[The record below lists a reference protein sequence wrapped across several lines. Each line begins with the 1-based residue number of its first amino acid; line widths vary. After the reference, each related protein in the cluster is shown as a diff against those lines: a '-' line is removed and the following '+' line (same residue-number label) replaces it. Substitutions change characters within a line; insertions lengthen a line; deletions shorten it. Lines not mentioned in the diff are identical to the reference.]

1 MHPFRQSFASL
12 FFVIGCCGM
21 AWSQASFTSLRG
33 TITDPSGALVP
44 GAAVTIENKS
54 TSLKSSQTANGS
66 GEYQFQQIPPGTYL
80 VTANGSG
87 FSPQSKQADL
97 LVNQPATINFK
108 LTVQASATTVDV
120 SSEAETLNTTD
131 ASIGNSVNNAT
142 IQALPM
148 EGRNVTDLLSM
159 QPGVLYLGQQT
170 TAQADQDS
178 RSGSVAGA
186 RSDQTNVTLDGLDD
200 NDQQNGYAFTGIL
213 RSTLDSTEEFR
224 VTTTSS
230 NADAGRSSG
239 AQVTLVTKSGTDKFH
254 GGAYEYNRTSLGYA
268 NDWFNKTGELQSGE
282 PNKPGKLIRNT
293 FGGALGGPI
302 VKNNKLFF
310 FFNYEGQRTAEN
322 SQQTRV
328 VPSAG
333 YRQGTIT
340 YQYCVDPTDPTCAQT
355 GTNTLTSAQIA
366 TLDAPCLGN
375 GVCTI
380 PGPNPAVLAFFQQY
394 PMPNGATQGDGF
406 NLLSYTFSS
415 PNPGSLNTS
424 ILKLDYAINDRHHL
438 FVRGNLQK
446 DTQAGVE
453 DFPGDPPSS
462 LLEDNSKGIAAG
474 ETWSVTPHIVNDVR
488 YGYIRQGYSNRGTG
502 QGDYTTFRFINDA
515 STDPYYITRSSVVN
529 VPVNNI
535 VDNLTWTKGSHT
547 LGFGGNWR
555 GIRNNRGSDANSYNS
570 ATTNPFWYDGGLPDP
585 STLGVPPVSGG
596 FANSY
601 GIDYGNLVGG
611 IPEAT
616 TISNY
621 AVTKLG
627 AAGTGSLYPD
637 GTFINRHFKANEFEW
652 YIQDGWRVRPNLTIT
667 FGIRHT
673 ILQTPYEAN
682 GQQVSPTIDT
692 DKWYKQ
698 RGTAAALGQVYEPL
712 LQFAPSGPANHAPGL
727 WAKQKANFAPRLAI
741 AYSPNERTSIRAGFG
756 LYFDHYG
763 EGIVNTFDQFGSFGL
778 NTSVTNPA
786 GVYTYENAPRFTG
799 VHNVPNN
806 GSAQPSTITYPYT
819 APNDPVSGFAITW
832 GADNHLK
839 TPYAEAMDFSIQ
851 REVRGGLTVEV
862 AYVGRLGRHLLQALD
877 LAEPVNFV
885 DPQGGGDY
893 FSNASKLSALV
904 DANGGIAQ
912 ASVPA
917 IPYFEDVFPQ
927 LAGHD
932 YLGESATQA
941 IYTNEWAPFRYQNGE
956 TTALADLDFY
966 CNYTCPQ
973 GTKFWQSQ
981 FSSLYAWDS
990 IGMSY
995 YNAGQITLRHPFS
1008 HGLQADFSYT
1018 LSKSIDLGSDTER
1031 ASEISTNGS
1040 FSNIINTWNP
1050 SLNRGVSDFDTKHLI
1065 TFDWV
1070 YRLPF
1075 GTGQKFANTSHR
1087 LIDEAIGGWQWSGV
1101 NRWTSGLP
1109 FSVNAPGWATDWQIE
1124 SFGVVTAPVKVRKHL
1139 DQNGAP
1145 QVFDNVAAINN
1156 GVTNGSPIRL
1166 AYPGEAGTRNNFR
1179 GDGYFD
1185 LDSGLAKTFK
1195 ITESQGV
1202 KFAWEVFNVT
1212 NSVRFDLNPISF
1224 GTSLTTGNLGNYS
1237 AAYTKPRVMQFSLR
1251 YDF

>member
-1 MHPFRQSFASL
+1 MRPFRQHSAFL
-12 FFVIGCCGM
+12 FLAIGLCGV

-33 TITDPSGALVP
+33 TITDSSGAVIP
-44 GAAVTIENKS
+44 GATVSIVNKA
-54 TSLKSSQTANGS
+54 TSLTSSQTANGS
-66 GEYQFQQIPPGTYL
+66 GEYQFQQIVPGTY
-80 VTANGSG
+80 VITANGSG
-87 FSPQSKQADL
+87 FGSQSKQADL

-108 LTVQASATTVDV
+108 LAVQATAVTVDV

-148 EGRNVTDLLSM
+148 EGRNVTDLLSL
-159 QPGVLYLGQQT
+159 QPGVLYLGRQT
-170 TAQADQDS
+170 TDQQDQDS

-200 NDQQNGYAFTGIL
+200 NDQQNGYAFTGVL

-239 AQVTLVTKSGTDKFH
+239 AQVTLVTKSGTNKFH
-254 GGAYEYNRTSLGYA
+254 GAAYEYNRNSLGYA
-268 NDWFNKTGELQSGE
+268 NDWFNKQGELQSGE

-293 FGGALGGPI
+293 FGGSLGGPI
-302 VKNNKLFF
+302 KKDKLFF

-322 SQQTRV
+322 SQQTRI

-333 YRQGTIT
+333 FRQGNIT

-355 GTNTLTSAQIA
+355 STNTLTPAQIA
-366 TLDAPCLGN
+366 VLDAGCVGN
-375 GVCTI
+375 GVCNT

-394 PMPNGATQGDGF
+394 PLPNGATEGDGY

-415 PNPGSLNTS
+415 PFPGSLNTS
-424 ILKLDYAINDRHHL
+424 IFKLDYAINEKHHL

-446 DTQAGVE
+446 DTQSGVE

-462 LLEDNSKGIAAG
+462 RLEDNSKGIAAG
-474 ETWSVTPHIVNDVR
+474 ETWSITPHIVNDIR
-488 YGYIRQGYSNRGTG
+488 YGYIRQGFSNRGTA
-502 QGDYTTFRFINDA
+502 QGDYTTFRFLND
-515 STDPYYITRSSVVN
+515 SSSDPYYLTRSAVVT
-529 VPVNNI
+529 VPVNNV

-555 GIRNNRGSDANSYNS
+555 LIHNNRGSDANSFNS
-570 ATTNPFWYDGGLPDP
+570 ATTNPYWYTGGVPDP
-585 STLGVPPVSGG
+585 STLGAQPVSGG
-596 FANSY
+596 FENSY
-601 GIDYGNLVGG
+601 EIAYGNIVGG

-616 TISNY
+616 SVSNY
-621 AVTKLG
+621 AVNKGG
-627 AAGTGSLYPD
+627 ATGTLFPD
-637 GTFINRHFKANEFEW
+637 GSFINRQFKANEFEW
-652 YIQDGWRVRPNLTIT
+652 YVQDSWRARPNLTIT

-673 ILQTPYEAN
+673 ILQTPYEQN
-682 GQQVSPTIDT
+682 GQQIAPTIDT
-692 DKWYKQ
+692 DAWYKQ
-698 RGTAAALGQVYEPL
+698 RNASALHGEVYEPA
-712 LQFAPSGPANHAPGL
+712 LQFSPSGPANHAPGL
-727 WAKQKANFAPRLAI
+727 WSKQKANFAPRLAI
-741 AYSPNERTSIRAGFG
+741 VYAPNEKTSVRAGFG
-756 LYFDHYG
+756 MYFDHYG

-778 NTSVTNPA
+778 STSISNPA
-786 GVYTYENAPRFTG
+786 GVYTTENAPRFTG
-799 VHNVPNN
+799 VHNVTSS
-806 GSAQPSTITYPYT
+806 GCEQPASVTYPYT
-819 APNDPVSGFAITW
+819 APSDTFCGFAITW
-832 GADNHLK
+832 GANNHLK

-851 REVRGGLTVEV
+851 REVRGGMTVEF

-877 LAEPVNFV
+877 LAEPVDYA

-893 FSNASKLSALV
+893 FSNAAKLSALV
-904 DANGGIAQ
+904 DANGDDPQ
-912 ASVPA
+912 ASVPT

-927 LAGHD
+927 LANHD

-941 IYTNEWAPFRYQNGE
+941 IYTNEWAAYRDNAGE
-956 TTALADLDFY
+956 TTALADLDFF

-995 YNAGQITLRHPFS
+995 YNAGQITVRHPFS

-1031 ASEISTNGS
+1031 ASEISSNSS

-1065 TFDWV
+1065 TFDWL
-1070 YRLPF
+1070 YHLPF
-1075 GTGQKFANTSHR
+1075 GTGQRLANTSNR
-1087 LIDEAIGGWQWSGV
+1087 LVDEAIGGWQWSGV

-1109 FSVNAPGWATDWQIE
+1109 FGVIAPGWATDWQIE
-1124 SFGVVTAPVKVRKHL
+1124 SFGVQTGPVKIRKHL

-1145 QVFDNVAAINN
+1145 QVFDNVAALNN

-1166 AYPGEAGTRNNFR
+1166 PYPGEAGDRNNFR

-1185 LDSGLAKTFK
+1185 IDSGLAKTFK
-1195 ITESQGV
+1195 ITESQGL

-1212 NSVRFDLNPISF
+1212 NSVRFDTNPNFSL
-1224 GTSLTTGNLGNYS
+1224 GTTLTSGTLGNYS
-1237 AAYTKPRVMQFSLR
+1237 RTYSKPRVMQFSLR

>member
-1 MHPFRQSFASL
+1 VRPFRQLPAFLFLAIGFCGVAWPQASL
-12 FFVIGCCGM
+12 
-21 AWSQASFTSLRG
+21 TSLRG
-33 TITDPSGALVP
+33 TITDPSGAVIP
-44 GAAVTIENKS
+44 GATISIVNKATSVTS
-54 TSLKSSQTANGS
+54 TQTASGS
-66 GEYQFQQIPPGTYL
+66 GEYQFQQIPPGTY
-80 VTANGSG
+80 VITAHGSG
-87 FSPQSKQADL
+87 FSQQSKQADL

-108 LTVQASATTVDV
+108 LTVESAAVTVDV
-120 SSEAETLNTTD
+120 SGEAETLNTTD

-148 EGRNVTDLLSM
+148 EGRNVTDLLSL

-170 TAQADQDS
+170 TDQQDQDS

-200 NDQQNGYAFTGIL
+200 NDQQNGYAFTGVL

-239 AQVTLVTKSGTDKFH
+239 AQVTLVTKSGTNKFH
-254 GGAYEYNRTSLGYA
+254 GAAYEYNRTSFGYA

-293 FGGALGGPI
+293 FGASLGGP
-302 VKNNKLFF
+302 VKKDKLFF

-322 SQQTRV
+322 SQQTRI

-333 YRQGTIT
+333 FRQGNIT
-340 YQYCVDPTDPTCAQT
+340 YQYCVDPSDPTCAQT
-355 GTNTLTSAQIA
+355 STTTLTPAQIA
-366 TLDAPCLGN
+366 TLDAGCVAN
-375 GVCTI
+375 GVCTT
-380 PGPNPAVLAFFQQY
+380 PGPNAAALAFFQQF
-394 PMPNGATQGDGF
+394 PLPNGATQGDGY

-415 PNPGSLNTS
+415 PFPGSLNTS
-424 ILKLDYAINDRHHL
+424 ILKLDYAINEKHHV

-446 DTQAGVE
+446 DTQSGVE

-462 LLEDNSKGIAAG
+462 RLEYNNKGISAG
-474 ETWSVTPHIVNDVR
+474 ETWSITPHVVNDVR
-488 YGYIRQGYSNRGTG
+488 YGYIRQGYGNRGTA

-515 STDPYYITRSSVVN
+515 ASDPYYITRTSIVS
-529 VPVNNI
+529 VPVNNV

-555 GIRNNRGSDANSYNS
+555 LIHNNRGSDANSYNS
-570 ATTNPFWYDGGLPDP
+570 ASTNPYWYVPGGPPDP
-585 STLGVPPVSGG
+585 STLGGPPVSGG
-596 FANSY
+596 FADSY
-601 GIDYGNLVGG
+601 EIAYGNIVGG
-611 IPEAT
+611 IPDQT

-621 AVTKLG
+621 NVAKGG
-627 AAGTGSLYPD
+627 ATGSLYPD
-637 GTFINRHFKANEFEW
+637 GTFINRNFKANEFEW
-652 YIQDGWRVRPNLTIT
+652 YVQDAWRARPNLTIT
-667 FGIRHT
+667 FGLRHT
-673 ILQTPYEAN
+673 ILQTPYEEH
-682 GQQVSPTIDT
+682 GQQIAPTIDT
-692 DKWYKQ
+692 DAWYKQ
-698 RGTAAALGQVYEPL
+698 RGAAAAQGQVYEPL
-712 LQFAPSGPANHAPGL
+712 LQFSPNGPANHAPGL
-727 WAKQKANFAPRLAI
+727 WSKQKTNFAPRLAI
-741 AYSPNERTSIRAGFG
+741 VYAPNEKTSIRSGFG

-778 NTSVTNPA
+778 NTSVESQA
-786 GVYTYENAPRFTG
+786 SIYGFENAPRFTG
-799 VHNVPNN
+799 VHNVPSN
-806 GSAQPSTITYPYT
+806 GSPQPSSITYPYT
-819 APNDPVSGFAITW
+819 YPNTAFAITW

-839 TPYAEAMDFSIQ
+839 TPYAEAFDLSIQ
-851 REVRGGLTVEV
+851 REVRGGLTVEF
-862 AYVGRLGRHLLQALD
+862 AYVGRLGKHLLQSID
-877 LAEPVNFV
+877 LAEPVNYV

-893 FSNASKLSALV
+893 FTNAGKLSALV
-904 DANGGIAQ
+904 DANGGNNE
-912 ASVPA
+912 ASVPT

-927 LAGHD
+927 LANYD

-941 IYTNEWAPFRYQNGE
+941 IYTNEWAYSRYQGGE
-956 TTALADLDFY
+956 TGALADLDFY
-966 CNYTCPQ
+966 CNYGCPQ

-981 FSSLYAWDS
+981 FSSLYAWNS

-995 YNAGQITLRHPFS
+995 YNAGQITVRHPFS

-1018 LSKSIDLGSDTER
+1018 LSKSIDMGSDTER
-1031 ASEISTNGS
+1031 ASEISSNNA
-1040 FSNIINTWNP
+1040 FSSIINTWNP
-1050 SLNRGVSDFDTKHLI
+1050 SLNRGVSDFDTRHLI

-1075 GTGQKFANTSHR
+1075 GTGQKFANTSKR
-1087 LIDEAIGGWQWSGV
+1087 LVDEVIGGWQWSGV

-1109 FSVNAPGWATDWQIE
+1109 FSVFAPGWGTDWQLE
-1124 SFGVVTAPVKVRKHL
+1124 SFGIETAPVKIRKHL

-1166 AYPGEAGTRNNFR
+1166 PYPGEVGERNLFR

-1185 LDSGLAKTFK
+1185 LDSGLSKVFK

-1212 NSVRFDLNPISF
+1212 NSVRFDTNPN
-1224 GTSLTTGNLGNYS
+1224 TSLGVTLTGGTLGNYS
-1237 AAYTKPRVMQFSLR
+1237 QTYSKPRVMQFSLR

>member
-1 MHPFRQSFASL
+1 MRPFRQLSAFL
-12 FFVIGCCGM
+12 FLAIGFCGV

-33 TITDPSGALVP
+33 TVTDPSGAVIP
-44 GAAVTIENKS
+44 GATVSIVNKA
-54 TSLKSSQTANGS
+54 TNITSSQTASGS

-80 VTANGSG
+80 INAAGSG

-108 LTVQASATTVDV
+108 LTVEATAVTVDV
-120 SSEAETLNTTD
+120 SGEAGTLNTTD

-148 EGRNVTDLLSM
+148 EGRNVTDLLSL
-159 QPGVLYLGQQT
+159 QPGVLYLGRQT
-170 TAQADQDS
+170 TDQQDQDS

-200 NDQQNGYAFTGIL
+200 NDQQNGYAFTGVL

-239 AQVTLVTKSGTDKFH
+239 AQVTLVTKSGTNKFH
-254 GGAYEYNRTSLGYA
+254 GAAYEYNRNSLGYA
-268 NDWFNKTGELQSGE
+268 NDWFNKQGELQSGE

-293 FGGALGGPI
+293 FGGSLGGPI
-302 VKNNKLFF
+302 KKDKLFF

-322 SQQTRV
+322 SQQTRI

-333 YRQGTIT
+333 FRQGNIT
-340 YQYCVDPTDPTCAQT
+340 YQYCVDPTDPNCAQT
-355 GTNTLTSAQIA
+355 STNTLTPAQIA
-366 TLDAPCLGN
+366 TLDAGCVGN
-375 GVCTI
+375 GVCNT

-394 PMPNGATQGDGF
+394 PLPNGATEGDGY

-415 PNPGSLNTS
+415 PFPGSLNTS
-424 ILKLDYAINDRHHL
+424 IFKLDYTINEKHHL

-446 DTQAGVE
+446 DTQSGVE

-462 LLEDNSKGIAAG
+462 RLEDNSKGIAAG
-474 ETWSVTPHIVNDVR
+474 ETWSITPRIVNDIR
-488 YGYIRQGYSNRGTG
+488 YGYIRQGFSNRGTA
-502 QGDYTTFRFINDA
+502 QGDYTTFRFLNDSA
-515 STDPYYITRSSVVN
+515 SDPYYITRSSVVT
-529 VPVNNI
+529 VPVNNV
-535 VDNLTWTKGSHT
+535 VDNLTWNKGSHT

-555 GIRNNRGSDANSYNS
+555 LIHNNRGSDANSFNS
-570 ATTNPFWYDGGLPDP
+570 ANTNPYWYTGGFPDP
-585 STLGVPPVSGG
+585 STLGAQPVSGG
-596 FANSY
+596 FENSY
-601 GIDYGNLVGG
+601 EIAYGNIVGG

-616 TISNY
+616 SVSNY
-621 AVTKLG
+621 AVNKGG
-627 AAGTGSLYPD
+627 ATGSLFPD
-637 GTFINRHFKANEFEW
+637 GTFINRQFKANEFEW
-652 YIQDGWRVRPNLTIT
+652 YVQDSWRARPNLTIT

-673 ILQTPYEAN
+673 ILQTPYEQN
-682 GQQVSPTIDT
+682 GQQIAPTIDT
-692 DKWYKQ
+692 DAWYKQ
-698 RGTAAALGQVYEPL
+698 RNASALHGEVYEPA
-712 LQFAPSGPANHAPGL
+712 LQFSPSGPANHAPGL
-727 WAKQKANFAPRLAI
+727 WSKQKTNFAPRLAI
-741 AYSPNERTSIRAGFG
+741 VYAPNEKTSVRAGFG
-756 LYFDHYG
+756 MYFDHYG

-778 NTSVTNPA
+778 STSIANPA
-786 GVYTYENAPRFTG
+786 GVHTTENAPRFTG
-799 VHNVPNN
+799 VHNVTSS
-806 GSAQPSTITYPYT
+806 GCEQPASITYPYT
-819 APNDPVSGFAITW
+819 APSDTFCGFAITW
-832 GADNHLK
+832 GANNHLK

-851 REVRGGLTVEV
+851 REVRGGMTVEF

-877 LAEPVNFV
+877 LAEPVDYA

-893 FSNASKLSALV
+893 FSNAAKLSALV
-904 DANGGIAQ
+904 DANGADPQ
-912 ASVPA
+912 ASVPT

-927 LAGHD
+927 LANYD

-941 IYTNEWAPFRYQNGE
+941 IYTNEWAPYRDNAGE
-956 TTALADLDFY
+956 TTPLSDLDFF
-966 CNYTCPQ
+966 CLYTCPQ

-995 YNAGQITLRHPFS
+995 YNAGQITLRHPLS

-1018 LSKSIDLGSDTER
+1018 LSKSIDMGSDTER
-1031 ASEISTNGS
+1031 ASEISSNNS

-1065 TFDWV
+1065 TFDWL

-1075 GTGQKFANTSHR
+1075 GTGQRFANTSNR
-1087 LIDEAIGGWQWSGV
+1087 LVDEAIGGWQWSGV

-1109 FSVNAPGWATDWQIE
+1109 FSVDAPGWGTDWQVS
-1124 SFGVVTAPVKVRKHL
+1124 SFGVETAPVKIRKHL

-1166 AYPGEAGTRNNFR
+1166 PYPGEAGNRNNFR

-1185 LDSGLAKTFK
+1185 IDSGLAKIFK
-1195 ITESQGV
+1195 ITEGQSV

-1212 NSVRFDLNPISF
+1212 NSARFDTNPNFSLGVTLTS
-1224 GTSLTTGNLGNYS
+1224 GTLGNYS
-1237 AAYTKPRVMQFSLR
+1237 RTYSKPRVMQFSLR

>member
-1 MHPFRQSFASL
+1 MSPFHRALALL
-12 FFVIGCCGM
+12 FFITGFCTA

-33 TITDPSGALVP
+33 TITDSSGALIP
-44 GAAVTIENKS
+44 GATVSIVNKA
-54 TSLKSSQTANGS
+54 TSLTSSQTASGG
-66 GEYQFQQIPPGTYL
+66 GEYEFQQLVPGTY
-80 VTANGSG
+80 VITANGSG
-87 FSPQSKQADL
+87 FGSQSKQADL

-108 LTVQASATTVDV
+108 LTVQATAVTVDV

-148 EGRNVTDLLSM
+148 EGRNVTDLLSL
-159 QPGVLYLGQQT
+159 QPGVLYLGRQT
-170 TAQADQDS
+170 TDQQDQDS

-224 VTTTSS
+224 VSTTSS

-239 AQVTLVTKSGTDKFH
+239 AQVTLVTKSGTNRFH
-254 GGAYEYNRTSLGYA
+254 GGAYEYNRNSLGYA
-268 NDWFNKTGELQSGE
+268 NDWFNKQGELQSGE

-293 FGGALGGPI
+293 FGGSFGGP
-302 VKNNKLFF
+302 VKKDKLFF

-333 YRQGTIT
+333 YRQGNIT
-340 YQYCVDPTDPTCAQT
+340 YQYCVDPTDPNCAQT
-355 GTNTLTSAQIA
+355 STTTLTSAQIA

-375 GVCTI
+375 GVCTA
-380 PGPNPAVLAFFQQY
+380 PGPNPAVLQFFQQY
-394 PMPNGATQGDGF
+394 PMPNGATEGDGY

-415 PNPGSLNTS
+415 PFPGSLNTS
-424 ILKLDYAINDRHHL
+424 ILKLDYALNEKHHL

-446 DTQAGVE
+446 DTQSGVE

-462 LLEDNSKGIAAG
+462 RLEDNSKGIAAG
-474 ETWSVTPHIVNDVR
+474 ETWSITPHIVNDVR
-488 YGYIRQGYSNRGTG
+488 YGYIRQGFANRGTG
-502 QGDYTTFRFINDA
+502 QGDYTTFRFINDSA
-515 STDPYYITRSSVVN
+515 TDPAYITRSSVVTL
-529 VPVNNI
+529 PVNNI

-555 GIRNNRGSDANSYNS
+555 LIHNNRGSDANSFNS
-570 ATTNPFWYDGGLPDP
+570 ATTNPFWYVGGPPDP
-585 STLGVPPVSGG
+585 STLGAQPVSGG
-596 FANSY
+596 FENSY
-601 GIDYGNLVGG
+601 EIAYGNLIGG
-611 IPEAT
+611 IPQAT
-616 TISNY
+616 SVSNY
-621 AVTKLG
+621 AVDKG
-627 AAGTGSLYPD
+627 GSTGSLYND

-652 YIQDGWRVRPNLTIT
+652 YVQDAWRVRPNLTIT
-667 FGIRHT
+667 FGVRHT
-673 ILQTPYEAN
+673 ILQTPYEEN
-682 GQQVSPTIDT
+682 GQQISPTIDT
-692 DKWYKQ
+692 DAWYKQ
-698 RGTAAALGQVYEPL
+698 RNAAAAQGQVYEPL
-712 LQFAPSGPANHAPGL
+712 LQFTPSGPANHAPGL

-741 AYSPNERTSIRAGFG
+741 AYAPNEKTSIRAGFG

-763 EGIVNTFDQFGSFGL
+763 EGIVNTFDQNGSFGL
-778 NTSVTNPA
+778 NTSISNPA
-786 GVYTYENAPRFTG
+786 GVFTTENAPRFTG
-799 VHNVPNN
+799 VHNVTPS
-806 GSAQPSTITYPYT
+806 GCEQPAQVTYPYT
-819 APNDPVSGFAITW
+819 APSDSFCGFAITW
-832 GADNHLK
+832 GADNRLK

-851 REVRGGLTVEV
+851 REVRGGLTLEF
-862 AYVGRLGRHLLQALD
+862 AYVGRLGRHLLQSLD

-893 FSNASKLSALV
+893 FTNAAKLSALT
-904 DANGGIAQ
+904 DANGDSPQ
-912 ASVPA
+912 ASIPA
-917 IPYFEDVFPQ
+917 ITYFEDVFPQ
-927 LAGHD
+927 LANHD
-932 YLGESATQA
+932 YMGESATQA
-941 IYTNEWAPFRYQNGE
+941 IYNNEWQAARDAYGE
-956 TTALADLDFY
+956 TTPLADLDFF
-966 CNYTCPQ
+966 CDYTCPQ
-973 GTKFWQSQ
+973 GSKFWQPQ

-995 YNAGQITLRHPFS
+995 YNAGQITLRHPMS

-1018 LSKSIDLGSDTER
+1018 LSKSIDMGSDTER
-1031 ASEISTNGS
+1031 ASEIDSNGS

-1050 SLNRGVSDFDTKHLI
+1050 SLNRGLSDFDTKHLI

-1075 GTGQKFANTSHR
+1075 GTGQMFANTSNR
-1087 LIDEAIGGWQWSGV
+1087 LIDEVIGGWQWSGV

-1109 FSVNAPGWATDWQIE
+1109 FSANAPGWATDWQIE
-1124 SFGVVTAPVKVRKHL
+1124 SFAVATAPVKVRKHL

-1145 QVFDNVAAINN
+1145 QVFDNVAALNN

-1166 AYPGEAGTRNNFR
+1166 AYPGEAGDRNNFR

-1185 LDSGLAKTFK
+1185 LDSGLAKVFK
-1195 ITESQGV
+1195 ITEGQSV

-1212 NSVRFDLNPISF
+1212 NSARFDVNPISF
-1224 GTSLTTGNLGNYS
+1224 GTTLTTGNLGNYS
-1237 AAYTKPRVMQFSLR
+1237 ALYTKPRVMQFSLR

>member
-1 MHPFRQSFASL
+1 MSTLRSFAFL
-12 FFVIGCCGM
+12 FLTTGLCAT
-21 AWSQASFTSLRG
+21 AWPQASFTSLRG
-33 TITDPSGALVP
+33 TVTDSSGALIPNATVSI
-44 GAAVTIENKS
+44 VNKS
-54 TSLKSSQTANGS
+54 TNLTSTQTASGS
-66 GEYQFQQIPPGTYL
+66 GEYQFQQVVPGTY
-80 VTANGSG
+80 VISANGTG

-108 LTVQASATTVDV
+108 LTVESTAVTIDV

-148 EGRNVTDLLSM
+148 EGRNVTDLLSL
-159 QPGVLYLGQQT
+159 QPGVLYLGRQT
-170 TAQADQDS
+170 TDQQDQDS

-200 NDQQNGYAFTGIL
+200 NDQQNGYAFTGVL

-239 AQVTLVTKSGTDKFH
+239 AQVTLVTKSGTNKFH
-254 GGAYEYNRTSLGYA
+254 GAAYEYNRTSLGYA
-268 NDWFNKTGELQSGE
+268 NDWFNKQGELQSDL
-282 PNKPGKLIRNT
+282 PNRPGKLIRNT
-293 FGGALGGPI
+293 FGGSFGGP
-302 VKNNKLFF
+302 VKKNRLFF

-322 SQQTRV
+322 QQQTRI

-333 YRQGTIT
+333 YRQGNIT
-340 YQYCVDPTDPTCAQT
+340 YQYCVDPNDPTCAQT
-355 GTNTLTSAQIA
+355 STNTLTAAQVA
-366 TLDAPCLGN
+366 TLDAPCLAN
-375 GVCTI
+375 GVCTT
-380 PGPNPAVLAFFQQY
+380 PGPNAAALALFQQY
-394 PMPNGATQGDGF
+394 PMPNGATEGDGY
-406 NLLSYTFSS
+406 NYLSYTFSS
-415 PNPGSLNTS
+415 PFPGSLNTS
-424 ILKLDYAINDRHHL
+424 ILKLDYAINEKHHL

-446 DTQAGVE
+446 DTQNGVE

-462 LLEDNSKGIAAG
+462 RLEDNSKGIAAG
-474 ETWSVTPHIVNDVR
+474 ETWSITPHIVNDVR
-488 YGYIRQGYSNRGTG
+488 YGLIRQGFSNRGTG
-502 QGDYTTFRFINDA
+502 QGDYTTFRFLNDV
-515 STDPYYITRSSVVN
+515 SSDPYYITRSSVVN
-529 VPVNNI
+529 VPVNNV

-555 GIRNNRGSDANSYNS
+555 LIHNNRGSDANSYNN
-570 ATTNPFWYDGGLPDP
+570 ATSNPYWYSGGPPDPGTLGLP
-585 STLGVPPVSGG
+585 SVSDGY
-596 FANSY
+596 ANSY
-601 GIDYGNLVGG
+601 QIAYANLVGG
-611 IPEAT
+611 IPQST
-616 TISNY
+616 TVSNY
-621 AVTKLG
+621 NVAKGG
-627 AAGTGSLYPD
+627 ATGALYPD
-637 GTFINRHFKANEFEW
+637 GTFINRHFKANEYEW
-652 YIQDGWRVRPNLTIT
+652 YVQDSWRARPNLTIT

-673 ILQTPYEAN
+673 ILQTPYEEN
-682 GQQVSPTIDT
+682 GQQIAPTINT
-692 DKWYKQ
+692 DAWYKQ
-698 RGTAAALGQVYEPL
+698 RNIAALQGQVYEPL

-727 WAKQKANFAPRLAI
+727 WSKQKVNFAPRLAI
-741 AYSPNERTSIRAGFG
+741 VYAPNEKTSIRSGFG

-778 NTSVTNPA
+778 NTSVTNSA
-786 GVYTYENAPRFTG
+786 GVYTIENAPRFTG
-799 VHNVPNN
+799 VHNVPSN
-806 GSAQPSTITYPYT
+806 GTPQPNPITYPYT
-819 APNDPVSGFAITW
+819 YPNTNFAITW
-832 GADNHLK
+832 GADNKLK
-839 TPYAEAMDFSIQ
+839 TPYAEALDFSIQ
-851 REVRGGLTVEV
+851 RELKGGVTLEV

-877 LAEPVNFV
+877 LAEPVNFT

-893 FSNASKLSALV
+893 FTNGSKLSALV
-904 DANGGIAQ
+904 DANGGDPT

-927 LAGHD
+927 LANWD
-932 YLGESATQA
+932 YQGESATQA
-941 IYTNEWAPFRYQNGE
+941 IYTNEWAPYRYQDGE
-956 TTALADLDFY
+956 TSALADLDFY
-966 CNYTCPQ
+966 CAYTCPQ

-995 YNAGQITLRHPFS
+995 YNAGQITLRHPLS

-1018 LSKSIDLGSDTER
+1018 LSKSIDMGSDTER
-1031 ASEISTNGS
+1031 ASEIGSNGS

-1065 TFDWV
+1065 TFDWL

-1075 GTGQKFANTSHR
+1075 GTGQMFGNTSNR
-1087 LIDEAIGGWQWSGV
+1087 LIEELIGGWQWSGV

-1109 FSVNAPGWATDWQIE
+1109 FSVNAPGWGTDWQIE
-1124 SFGVVTAPVKVRKHL
+1124 SFAVETAPVKVRKHL

-1145 QVFDNVAAINN
+1145 QVFDNVAALNN

-1166 AYPGEAGTRNNFR
+1166 AYPGEAGQRNTFR

-1195 ITESQGV
+1195 ITEGQGV

-1212 NSVRFDLNPISF
+1212 NSARFDVNPISF
-1224 GTSLTTGNLGNYS
+1224 GTTVTTGNLGNYS
-1237 AAYTKPRVMQFSLR
+1237 ALYTKPRVMQFSLR

>member
-1 MHPFRQSFASL
+1 MRPIRPLLAFVCL
-12 FFVIGCCGM
+12 VIGCCHLS
-21 AWSQASFTSLRG
+21 WSQASFSSLRG
-33 TITDPSGALVP
+33 TINDPSGAVIP
-44 GAAVTIENKS
+44 GATVTIVNKA
-54 TSLKSSQTANGS
+54 TSLQSTQTANGS
-66 GEYQFQQIPPGTYL
+66 GEYQFQQVVPGTY
-80 VTANGSG
+80 VITANGSG
-87 FSPQSKQADL
+87 FSSQSKQADL

-108 LTVQASATTVDV
+108 LTVRSEVVMVDV

-131 ASIGNSVNNAT
+131 ASIGNAVNNAT
-142 IQALPM
+142 IEALPM
-148 EGRNVTDLLSM
+148 EGRNVTDLLSL
-159 QPGVLYLGQQT
+159 QPGVLYLGRQT
-170 TAQADQDS
+170 TAQQDQDS

-200 NDQQNGYAFTGIL
+200 NDQQNGYAFTGVL

-239 AQVTLVTKSGTDKFH
+239 AQVTLVTKTGTNQFH
-254 GGAYEYNRTSLGYA
+254 GAAYEYNRNSLGYA
-268 NDWFNKTGELQSGE
+268 NDWFNKQGELQSGE

-293 FGGALGGPI
+293 FGGSFGGP
-302 VKNNKLFF
+302 VKKDKLFF

-328 VPSAG
+328 VPSAA
-333 YRQGTIT
+333 YRSGSIT
-340 YQYCVDPTDPTCAQT
+340 YQYCVNPNDPTCAQT
-355 GTNTLTSAQIA
+355 STNTLSSAQIA
-366 TLDAPCLGN
+366 TLDTPCVAN
-375 GVCTI
+375 GVCTV
-380 PGPNPAVLAFFQQY
+380 PGPNAAVLAFFQQY
-394 PMPNGATQGDGF
+394 PLPNGATEGDGY
-406 NLLSYTFSS
+406 NLLSYTFAS
-415 PNPGSLNTS
+415 PFPGSLNTS
-424 ILKLDYAINDRHHL
+424 ILKLDYAINEKHHL

-462 LLEDNSKGIAAG
+462 SLIDNSKGIAAG

-502 QGDYTTFRFINDA
+502 EGDYTVFRFINDTA
-515 STDPYYITRSSVVN
+515 TDPDYVTRSSVVT
-529 VPVNNI
+529 VPVNNV
-535 VDNLTWTKGSHT
+535 VDNLTWNKGSHT

-555 GIRNNRGSDANSYNS
+555 LIHNNRGSDENSYNS
-570 ATTNPFWYDGGLPDP
+570 ATTNPYWYFGGPPDP
-585 STLGVPPVSGG
+585 STLGVQPVSSG
-596 FANSY
+596 FENSY
-601 GIDYGNLVGG
+601 EIAYGNLIGG

-616 TISNY
+616 SVSNY
-621 AVTKLG
+621 QVNKGG
-627 AAGTGSLYPD
+627 ASGSLFPD

-652 YIQDGWRVRPNLTIT
+652 YVQDSWRAQPNLTIT
-667 FGIRHT
+667 FGLRHT
-673 ILQTPYEAN
+673 ILQTPYEEN
-682 GQQVSPTIDT
+682 GQQISPTIDT
-692 DKWYKQ
+692 DAWYKQ
-698 RGTAAALGQVYEPL
+698 RNAAALQGQVYEPL

-727 WAKQKANFAPRLAI
+727 WSKQKTNFAPRLAI
-741 AYSPNERTSIRAGFG
+741 AYAPNEKTSIRAGFG
-756 LYFDHYG
+756 MYFDHYG

-778 NTSVTNPA
+778 STSISNPA
-786 GVYTYENAPRFTG
+786 GVYTTENAPRFGG
-799 VHNVPNN
+799 VHNVPPS
-806 GSAQPSTITYPYT
+806 GCAQPASVTYPYA
-819 APNDPVSGFAITW
+819 APSDSFCGFAITW

-839 TPYAEAMDFSIQ
+839 TPYAEAMDFSVQ
-851 REVRGGLTVEV
+851 REVRGGLTLEF
-862 AYVGRLGRHLLQALD
+862 AYVGRLGRHLLQAID
-877 LAEPVNFV
+877 LAEPVDFA
-885 DPQGGGDY
+885 DSQGGGDY
-893 FSNASKLSALV
+893 FTNGAKLSALA
-904 DANGGIAQ
+904 DANGDNAQ

-917 IPYFEDVFPQ
+917 IPYFEDLFPQ
-927 LAGHD
+927 LANHD

-941 IYTNEWAPFRYQNGE
+941 IYTNEWAPARDSYGE
-956 TTALADLDFY
+956 TTALADLDFF

-973 GTKFWQSQ
+973 GTRFWQSQ
-981 FSSLYAWDS
+981 FSSLYAWNS

-1031 ASEISTNGS
+1031 ASEISNNGS

-1050 SLNRGVSDFDTKHLI
+1050 SLNRGLSDFDTKHLI

-1075 GTGQKFANTSHR
+1075 GTGQMLANTSSR
-1087 LIDEAIGGWQWSGV
+1087 LIDEVIGGWQWSGV

-1109 FSVNAPGWATDWQIE
+1109 FTISAPGWATDWQIE
-1124 SFGVVTAPVKVRKHL
+1124 SFSVVTAPVKLRRHL

-1145 QVFDNVAAINN
+1145 QVFDNPAALNN

-1166 AYPGEAGTRNNFR
+1166 PYPGEAGERNNFR

-1185 LDSGLAKTFK
+1185 IDSGLAKTFK

-1212 NSVRFDLNPISF
+1212 NSARFDVNP
-1224 GTSLTTGNLGNYS
+1224 TNSLGVTLTQGNLGNY
-1237 AAYTKPRVMQFSLR
+1237 AATYTKPRVMQFSLR

>member
-1 MHPFRQSFASL
+1 MCPFRQSVASL
-12 FFVIGCCGM
+12 FLVAGFCPL

-33 TITDPSGALVP
+33 TITDSSGALIP
-44 GAAVTIENKS
+44 GATVAIVNKA
-54 TSLKSSQTANGS
+54 TSLTSTQIASGN
-66 GEYQFQQIPPGTYL
+66 GEYQFQQIVPGTYII
-80 VTANGSG
+80 TANGSG

-108 LTVQASATTVDV
+108 LSVQATAITVDV
-120 SSEAETLNTTD
+120 SSEAETLNTSD
-131 ASIGNSVNNAT
+131 ASIGNAVNNAT

-148 EGRNVTDLLSM
+148 EGRNVTDLLSL

-170 TAQADQDS
+170 TDQQDQDG

-200 NDQQNGYAFTGIL
+200 NDQQNGYAFTGVL

-239 AQVTLVTKSGTDKFH
+239 AQVTLVTKSGTNRFH
-254 GGAYEYNRTSLGYA
+254 GAAYEYNRNSVGYA
-268 NDWFNKTGELQSGE
+268 NDWFNKQGELQSGE
-282 PNKPGKLIRNT
+282 PNRPGKLIRNT
-293 FGGALGGPI
+293 FGGSLGGPI
-302 VKNNKLFF
+302 KKDKLFF

-333 YRQGTIT
+333 FRQGNIT
-340 YQYCVDPTDPTCAQT
+340 YQYCVNPNDPTCAQT
-355 GTNTLTSAQIA
+355 ATTTLTPAQIA
-366 TLDAPCLGN
+366 TLDAGCVAN
-375 GVCTI
+375 GVCTV
-380 PGPNPAVLAFFQQY
+380 PGPNAAVLAFFQQY
-394 PMPNGATQGDGF
+394 PLPNGATEGDGY
-406 NLLSYTFSS
+406 NLLSYTFAS
-415 PNPGSLNTS
+415 PDPGSLNTS
-424 ILKLDYAINDRHHL
+424 IFKLDYAISDKHHL

-453 DFPGDPPSS
+453 DYPGDPPSS
-462 LLEDNSKGIAAG
+462 FLRDNSKGIAAG
-474 ETWSVTPHIVNDVR
+474 ETWSISSHIVNDIR

-502 QGDYTTFRFINDA
+502 QGDYVLFRFINDNT
-515 STDPYYITRSSVVN
+515 TDPYYLTRSSVVS
-529 VPVNNI
+529 VPVNNV

-555 GIRNNRGSDANSYNS
+555 LVHNNRGSDANSYNTAS
-570 ATTNPFWYDGGLPDP
+570 TNPYWYSTAGPPDP
-585 STLGVPPVSGG
+585 SATLGLPPVSSG
-596 FANSY
+596 FFNSY
-601 GIDYGNLVGG
+601 EIAYGNILGG
-611 IPEAT
+611 IPDQT
-616 TISNY
+616 TYSNY
-621 AVTKLG
+621 NVAKGG
-627 AAGTGSLYPD
+627 ATGSLFPD
-637 GTFINRHFKANEFEW
+637 GTFINRHFKANEYEW
-652 YIQDGWRVRPNLTIT
+652 YVQDSWRARPNLTIT
-667 FGIRHT
+667 YGIRQT
-673 ILQTPYEAN
+673 ILQTPYEEN
-682 GQQVSPTIDT
+682 GQQIAPTIDT
-692 DKWYKQ
+692 DAWFKQ
-698 RGTAAALGQVYEPL
+698 RGSAAALGQVYEPL
-712 LQFAPSGPANHAPGL
+712 LAFAPSGPANHAPGL
-727 WAKQKANFAPRLAI
+727 WSKQKTNFAPRLAI
-741 AYSPNERTSIRAGFG
+741 VYAPNEKTSIRSGFG

-778 NTSVTNPA
+778 NTSVETPA
-786 GVYTYENAPRFTG
+786 GQYGFDNAPRFTG
-799 VHNVPNN
+799 VHNVPSN
-806 GSAQPSTITYPYT
+806 GSPQPNPIVYPYT
-819 APNDPVSGFAITW
+819 YPAGAFAITW
-832 GADNHLK
+832 GADNKLK

-851 REVRGGLTVEV
+851 REVRGGLTLEV
-862 AYVGRLGRHLLQALD
+862 AYVGRLGRHLLQAID
-877 LAEPVNFV
+877 LAEPVNYA

-893 FSNASKLSALV
+893 FTNATKLSKLV
-904 DANGGIAQ
+904 DANGGNAQ

-927 LAGHD
+927 LANYD

-941 IYTNEWAPFRYQNGE
+941 IYTDEWAPSRYTAGE
-956 TTALADLDFY
+956 TAALADLDFY
-966 CNYTCPQ
+966 CSYTCPQ

-1018 LSKSIDLGSDTER
+1018 FSKSIDMGSDTER
-1031 ASEISTNGS
+1031 ASEISNNDS
-1040 FSNIINTWNP
+1040 FSTILNTWNP
-1050 SLNRGVSDFDTKHLI
+1050 SLNRAVSDFDTRHLI

-1070 YRLPF
+1070 YELPF
-1075 GTGQKFANTSHR
+1075 GTGKKFAGSSNR
-1087 LIDEAIGGWQWSGV
+1087 LLDEAIGGWQWSGL
-1101 NRWTSGLP
+1101 NRWTTGLP
-1109 FSVNAPGWATDWQIE
+1109 FGVFEPGWSTNWQEE
-1124 SFGVVTAPVKVRKHL
+1124 SYGVVTAPVKIRLHQ

-1156 GVTNGSPIRL
+1156 GVVAGSPIRL
-1166 AYPGEAGTRNNFR
+1166 PYPGEAGERNNFR

-1185 LDSGLAKTFK
+1185 IDSGLSKTFK

-1212 NSVRFDLNPISF
+1212 NSARFDTNPNFSL
-1224 GTSLTTGNLGNYS
+1224 GTSLTSGTLGNYS
-1237 AAYTKPRVMQFSLR
+1237 RTLSKPRVMQFSLR

>member
-1 MHPFRQSFASL
+1 MRCFRQPLAFL
-12 FFVIGCCGM
+12 FLFIGLCSI

-33 TITDPSGALVP
+33 TITDPSGAVIP
-44 GAAVTIENKS
+44 GSTVSIANKATSVTS
-54 TSLKSSQTANGS
+54 TQTAGAS
-66 GEYQFQQIPPGTYL
+66 GEYQFQQIPPGTY
-80 VTANGSG
+80 VITATGTG
-87 FSPQSKQADL
+87 FSSQSKQADL

-108 LTVQASATTVDV
+108 LTVEATAVTVDV

-131 ASIGNSVNNAT
+131 ASIGNAVNNVT
-142 IQALPM
+142 IQSLPM
-148 EGRNVTDLLSM
+148 EGRNVTDLLSL
-159 QPGVLYLGQQT
+159 QPGVLYLGRQT
-170 TAQADQDS
+170 TDQQDQDS

-200 NDQQNGYAFTGIL
+200 NDQQNGYAFTGVL

-239 AQVTLVTKSGTDKFH
+239 AQVTLVTKSGTNKFH
-254 GGAYEYNRTSLGYA
+254 GAAYEYNRTSLGYA
-268 NDWFNKTGELQSGE
+268 NDWFNKQGELQSGL
-282 PNKPGKLIRNT
+282 PNQPGKLIRNT
-293 FGGALGGPI
+293 FGGSLGGPI
-302 VKNNKLFF
+302 KKDKLFF

-322 SQQTRV
+322 SQQTRI

-333 YRQGTIT
+333 YRQGNIT
-340 YQYCVDPTDPTCAQT
+340 YQYCVDPSDPKCTQT
-355 GTNTLTSAQIA
+355 ATNTLTAAQVA
-366 TLDAPCLGN
+366 TLDTPCLAN
-375 GVCTI
+375 GVCTT
-380 PGPNPAVLAFFQQY
+380 PGPNAAALALFQKY
-394 PMPNGATQGDGF
+394 PLPNGATEGDGYNF
-406 NLLSYTFSS
+406 LSYTFSS
-415 PNPGSLNTS
+415 PFPGSLNTS
-424 ILKLDYAINDRHHL
+424 ILKLDYAINERHHL

-446 DTQAGVE
+446 DTQSGVE

-462 LLEDNSKGIAAG
+462 RLEDNSKGIAVG
-474 ETWSVTPHIVNDVR
+474 ETWSITPHIVNDIR
-488 YGYIRQGYSNRGTG
+488 YGLIRQGFSSLGTG
-502 QGDYTTFRFINDA
+502 QGDYTTFRFLNDA
-515 STDPYYITRSSVVN
+515 SSDPYYITRSSVVN
-529 VPVNNI
+529 VPVNNL

-555 GIRNNRGSDANSYNS
+555 LIHNNRGSDSNSFNS
-570 ATTNPFWYDGGLPDP
+570 ATSNPYWYLGGPPDPGDLGLP
-585 STLGVPPVSGG
+585 SVSDG

-601 GIDYGNLVGG
+601 QIAYANLVAG
-611 IPEAT
+611 IPEST
-616 TISNY
+616 TVSNY
-621 AVTKLG
+621 NVAKGG
-627 AAGTGSLYPD
+627 ATGALYPD
-637 GTFINRHFKANEFEW
+637 GTFINRNFKANEFEW
-652 YIQDGWRVRPNLTIT
+652 YIQDSWRVRPNLTIT
-667 FGIRHT
+667 FGLRHT
-673 ILQTPYEAN
+673 ILQTPYEEN
-682 GQQVSPTIDT
+682 GQQIAPTIDT
-692 DKWYKQ
+692 DTWYKQ
-698 RGTAAALGQVYEPL
+698 RNASALHGEVYEPL

-727 WAKQKANFAPRLAI
+727 WAKQKTNFAPRLAI
-741 AYSPNERTSIRAGFG
+741 AYAPNEKTSIRGGFG

-778 NTSVTNPA
+778 NTTVTNPA
-786 GVYTYENAPRFTG
+786 GVYTIENAPRFTG
-799 VHNVPNN
+799 IHDVPSN
-806 GSAQPSTITYPYT
+806 GSAQPNPIVYPYT
-819 APNDPVSGFAITW
+819 YPSDAFAITW
-832 GADNHLK
+832 GADNKLK

-851 REVRGGLTVEV
+851 RELKGGMTLEV

-877 LAEPVNFV
+877 MAEPVNYT

-893 FSNASKLSALV
+893 FTNAAKLSALV
-904 DANGGIAQ
+904 DANGGDKT

-927 LAGHD
+927 MAGYD

-941 IYTNEWAPFRYQNGE
+941 IYTNEWAPYRYQYGE
-956 TTALADLDFY
+956 TTALSDLDFY
-966 CNYTCPQ
+966 CYYSCPQ

-995 YNAGQITLRHPFS
+995 YNAGQITLRHPLS

-1018 LSKSIDLGSDTER
+1018 LSKSIDMGSDTER
-1031 ASEISTNGS
+1031 ATEIGSNGS

-1065 TFDWV
+1065 TFDWL

-1075 GTGQKFANTSHR
+1075 GRGQAFGNGSNR
-1087 LIDEAIGGWQWSGV
+1087 LVDELIGGWQWSGV

-1109 FSVNAPGWATDWQIE
+1109 FSVNAPGWGTDWQIE
-1124 SFGVVTAPVKVRKHL
+1124 SFAVQTAPVKIGKHL

-1145 QVFDNVAAINN
+1145 QVFANAAALNN

-1166 AYPGEAGTRNNFR
+1166 AYPGEAGQRNAYR

-1185 LDSGLAKTFK
+1185 LDSGLAKTFR

-1212 NSVRFDLNPISF
+1212 NSARFDVNPLFF
-1224 GTSLTTGNLGNYS
+1224 GTTLTEGNLGNYS
-1237 AAYTKPRVMQFSLR
+1237 SLYTKPRVMQFSLR

>member
-1 MHPFRQSFASL
+1 MRRFRQFSAAL
-12 FFVIGCCGM
+12 FLAMGVCAA
-21 AWSQASFTSLRG
+21 AWPQASFTSLRG
-33 TITDPSGALVP
+33 TITDSSAALVR
-44 GAAVTIENKS
+44 GATVTIQNKATGLS
-54 TSLKSSQTANGS
+54 ITQTANGS
-66 GEYQFQQIPPGTYL
+66 GEYQFQQIAPGTYV
-80 VTANGSG
+80 VTASGAG
-87 FSPQSKQADL
+87 FSPQAKQADL
-97 LVNQPATINFK
+97 LVNQPATINFI
-108 LTVQASATTVDV
+108 LTVQASATTIDV
-120 SSEAETLNTTD
+120 TSEAETLNTSD

-148 EGRNVTDLLSM
+148 EGRNVPDLLSL

-200 NDQQNGYAFTGIL
+200 NDQQNGYAFTGVL

-239 AQVTLVTKSGTDKFH
+239 AQVTLVTKSGTNKFH
-254 GGAYEYNRTSLGYA
+254 GAAYEYNRTSLGYA
-268 NDWFNKTGELQSGE
+268 NDWFNKQGELQSDE

-293 FGGALGGPI
+293 FGASLGGPI
-302 VKNNKLFF
+302 KKDKLFF

-333 YRQGTIT
+333 YRQGNIT
-340 YQYCVDPTDPTCAQT
+340 YQFCQNPNDPTCAQT
-355 GTNTLTSAQIA
+355 STTTLTPAQVA
-366 TLDAPCLGN
+366 ALDAPCAAN
-375 GVCTI
+375 GVCTT
-380 PGPNPAVLAFFQQY
+380 PGPNAAALALFQQY
-394 PMPNGATQGDGF
+394 PLPNGATEGDGY
-406 NLLSYTFSS
+406 NLLSYTFAS
-415 PNPGSLNTS
+415 PYPGSLNTS
-424 ILKLDYAINDRHHL
+424 IFKLDYAVNEKHHI

-462 LLEDNSKGIAAG
+462 RLEDNSKGIAAG
-474 ETWSVTPHIVNDVR
+474 ETWSITPHLVNDIR
-488 YGYIRQGYSNRGTG
+488 YGLIRQGYSNRGIS

-515 STDPYYITRSSVVN
+515 TTDPYYVTRSTVIN

-535 VDNLTWTKGSHT
+535 VDNLTWNKGRHT

-555 GIRNNRGSDANSYNS
+555 LIHNNRGSDANSYNS
-570 ATTNPFWYDGGLPDP
+570 ASTNPYWYTGGPPDP
-585 STLGVPPVSGG
+585 SATLGLPPVSGG

-601 GIDYGNLVGG
+601 EIAYGNLVGG
-611 IPEAT
+611 VPDQT
-616 TISNY
+616 TVSNY
-621 AVTKLG
+621 DVARGG
-627 AAGTGSLYPD
+627 ATGSLFAD
-637 GTFINRHFKANEFEW
+637 GTFINRHFKANEYEW
-652 YIQDGWRVRPNLTIT
+652 YIQDSWRARPNLTIT

-673 ILQTPYEAN
+673 ILQTPYEEN
-682 GQQVSPTIDT
+682 GQQVAPTINT
-692 DKWYKQ
+692 DAWYKQ
-698 RGTAAALGQVYEPL
+698 RQASASQGEVYEPL

-727 WAKQKANFAPRLAI
+727 WSKQKKNFAPRLAI
-741 AYSPNERTSIRAGFG
+741 AYAPNEKTSIRSGFG

-778 NTSVTNPA
+778 NTSVESPA
-786 GVYTYENAPRFTG
+786 GVYTFENAPRFGG
-799 VHNVPNN
+799 VHDVPSN
-806 GSAQPSTITYPYT
+806 GSPQLNPITYPYT
-819 APNDPVSGFAITW
+819 YPASSFAITW
-832 GADNHLK
+832 GADNKLK

-851 REVRGGLTVEV
+851 RELRGGLTLEV
-862 AYVGRLGRHLLQALD
+862 AYVGRLGRHLLQAID
-877 LAEPVNFV
+877 LAQPVNFA

-893 FSNASKLSALV
+893 FTNAARLSALV
-904 DANGGIAQ
+904 DANGDNPQ

-917 IPYFEDVFPQ
+917 ITYFEDVFPQ
-927 LAGHD
+927 LANYD

-941 IYTNEWAPFRYQNGE
+941 IYTNEWAPYRDNAGE
-956 TTALADLDFY
+956 TTALADLDYF
-966 CNYTCPQ
+966 CVYTCPQ
-973 GTKFWQSQ
+973 GQKFWQNQ

-995 YNAGQITLRHPFS
+995 YNAGQVTLRHPFS

-1018 LSKSIDLGSDTER
+1018 LSKSIDMGSDTER
-1031 ASEISTNGS
+1031 ATEISSNGS

-1075 GTGQKFANTSHR
+1075 GKGQKFANTPNR
-1087 LIDEAIGGWQWSGV
+1087 LVDEAIGGWQWSGV

-1109 FSVNAPGWATDWQIE
+1109 FSVTTPGWATDWQIE
-1124 SFGVVTAPVKVRKHL
+1124 SFGVETAPVKLRKHL

-1156 GVTNGSPIRL
+1156 GTTNGSPIRL
-1166 AYPGEAGTRNNFR
+1166 AYPGEAGERNNFR

-1185 LDSGLAKTFK
+1185 IDSGLAKTFK

-1212 NSVRFDLNPISF
+1212 NSARFDVNP
-1224 GTSLTTGNLGNYS
+1224 TNSLTTTLTSGSLGNYS
-1237 AAYTKPRVMQFSLR
+1237 RTYTKPRVMQFSLR